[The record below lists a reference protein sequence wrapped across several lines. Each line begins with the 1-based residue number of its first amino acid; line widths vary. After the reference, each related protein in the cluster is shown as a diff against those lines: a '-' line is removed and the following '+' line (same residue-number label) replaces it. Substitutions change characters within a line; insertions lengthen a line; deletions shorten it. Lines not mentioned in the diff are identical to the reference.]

1 MHGGRERTVENAD
14 LIGGGG
20 PPQKCMPAWSS
31 RKLPVRTIKVNL
43 SLVDICGV
51 DFSVNPLF
59 ALDVFI
65 CSFHKCIQH
74 TMRGQSKFP
83 LSKL

>member
-31 RKLPVRTIKVNL
+31 RKLRCEP
-43 SLVDICGV
+43 
-51 DFSVNPLF
+51 
-59 ALDVFI
+59 
-65 CSFHKCIQH
+65 
-74 TMRGQSKFP
+74 SK
-83 LSKL
+83 